1 MHPLKSL
8 LFIPGN
14 RQDMLNKATG
24 LNPDAYVP
32 DMEDSIPI
40 SQKTKARE
48 TTAPYLK
55 KLAQAG
61 PLVIPRINPLNS
73 GLMESDL
80 EKLVTPDIYGISI
93 GKINSPEEVR
103 CISKTIDQ
111 HEQRIGVSKGN
122 IKLVIWIETAK
133 AIVNAFEICSSSN
146 RIVGAAFGAE
156 DFANDMC
163 IERTDHQAEIEYPR
177 SVVCVAA
184 KAAEISALDTPYFKF
199 RDPEGLKKDTIR
211 AKTLGF
217 SGKFAIHPSQIDTI
231 NETFVPSAQEIE
243 NARKVLRAIKE
254 AEARGSGATSI
265 DGKVIDA
272 PVVKRAEYI
281 MKQSSQNN
289 IIGE

>member
-24 LNPDAYVP
+24 LKPTAYIP

-48 TTAPYLK
+48 TTALFIR

-61 PLVIPRINPLNS
+61 PLVIPRVNPLNS
-73 GLMESDL
+73 GLMEFDL

-93 GKINSPEEVR
+93 GKINSSEEVHH
-103 CISKTIDQ
+103 ISNTIDQ
-111 HEQRIGVSKGN
+111 HEQRIGVPKGS

-163 IERTDHQAEIEYPR
+163 IERTDHNSEIEYPR

-184 KAAEISALDTPYFKF
+184 KAAGISALDTPYFKF
-199 RDPEGLKKDTIR
+199 RDPEGLKQDTIK

-231 NETFVPSAQEIE
+231 NEVFVPSAAEIE
-243 NARKVLRAIKE
+243 NAKKVLAAIKQ

-272 PVVKRAEYI
+272 PVVKRAEYV
-281 MKQSSQNN
+281 MKQASQNN
-289 IIGE
+289 ITGE